1 MVDVRRLGIAAGAVA
16 LALVAATGCATGPGA
31 ESDEPDDDGAV
42 VLTLDA
48 MNQYQR
54 HVVACMADQGWDIHV
69 TSDNGF
75 GLATASGQGALAQVD
90 LGGCLA
96 EADDLYIPD
105 WTEDTART
113 YYAEMV
119 ELGRCLAEHGYPTS
133 DPVSE
138 QSFVDALFATD
149 DVLWHPFTEAL
160 QAEQD
165 AGGDVDSL
173 WDLVVPEGAEC
184 PQPLRPAPL

>member
-1 MVDVRRLGIAAGAVA
+1 MRVTRDLVRAVGTL
-16 LALVAATGCATGPGA
+16 LAVGLVAGCGDGPDLPP
-31 ESDEPDDDGAV
+31 EEPDDEPV
-42 VLTLDA
+42 VLTRDA

-54 HVVACMADQGWDIHV
+54 HVVDCMADHGWEVDV

-75 GLATASGQGALAQVD
+75 GVSTASGHGWLAHAD
-90 LGGCLA
+90 LGECYR

-160 QAEQD
+160 EAEQE
-165 AGGDVDSL
+165 AGADIQPL
-173 WDLVVPEGAEC
+173 LDLMLAEPAEC
-184 PQPLRPAPL
+184 PQPMRPAPL